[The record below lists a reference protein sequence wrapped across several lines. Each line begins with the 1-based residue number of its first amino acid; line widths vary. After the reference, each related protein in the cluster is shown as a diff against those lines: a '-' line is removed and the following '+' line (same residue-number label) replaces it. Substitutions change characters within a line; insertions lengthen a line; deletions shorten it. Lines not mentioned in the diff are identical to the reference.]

1 MNRFF
6 RMFTGAILLALV
18 INIGIVCAAD
28 GEVLQPNLSVSKVV
42 SSTGPYEIGDHVT
55 WIVTLWNNG
64 PGNATNITVAENVTG
79 LTGLQDIT
87 AVASLGDYETTT
99 NLWNITEI
107 ENATSATLTL
117 TTNFSSS
124 GDKINTVNITA
135 FDWMNL
141 NVTANSAEATVQIN
155 APDIIIPQSPKA
167 DLVISKIVSSA
178 GPYDLDD
185 NVTWVVTLRNNGPDK
200 ATNITVAEDV
210 TGLTG
215 LQDITAVASTGIYDL
230 PTNVWNIS
238 ELENDTSA
246 TLTLTTN
253 FSSSGSKVNK
263 VNITTLSE
271 TDPIVNHNSAEATV
285 QFNTTDIIIP
295 DTPVSANLVIKP
307 TTLNLKSKGVFT
319 VYVSLNGT
327 SWMSQNE
334 GTNKSRI
341 DFANSSLTC
350 GGADMVRATVSEK
363 DSGTLIAKFH
373 RQDLE
378 NVTAGD
384 GVRINCSGSFLV
396 KGKTITVEGSDTI
409 RVIGEKIELD
419 KILSRLWKFLG
430 ISKEDVE
437 ITEGDDGNV
446 TLLISLNPDNF
457 RNPGQIKKTLKNQDN
472 KSATEA
478 DNKAELSDE
487 NQDVKEHPSKNNGN
501 ITQIRETNADN
512 KAELSDEN
520 QDVKEHPSK
529 NNGNITQIRET
540 NADNKAEKGNN
551 DKNGRDDESAGK
563 SNGKK
568 NN

>member
-1 MNRFF
+1 MTRFF
-6 RMFTGAILLALV
+6 RMCIGAILLALV
-18 INIGIVCAAD
+18 FNIGIVCAAD
-28 GEVLQPNLSVSKVV
+28 GEALQPNLSVSKVV
-42 SSTGPYEIGDHVT
+42 SPAGPFEIGDNVT
-55 WIVTLWNNG
+55 WVVTLWNNG
-64 PGNATNITVAENVTG
+64 PGNATNITVAEEVTG
-79 LTGLQDIT
+79 LTGLHDIT
-87 AVASLGDYETTT
+87 AVASTGIYDTTM
-99 NLWNITEI
+99 NLWNISEL

-117 TTNFSSS
+117 TTNFTTS
-124 GDKINTVNITA
+124 GSKVNKVNITA
-135 FDWMNL
+135 LSETDQS
-141 NVTANSAEATVQIN
+141 VTDNSAEVTVQIN

-167 DLVISKIVSSA
+167 DLAISKTVSST

-185 NVTWVVTLRNNGPDK
+185 NVTWVVTLRNNGPDN

-215 LQDITAVASTGIYDL
+215 LHDITAVASTGIYNL
-230 PTNVWNIS
+230 TTNVWNIT
-238 ELENDTSA
+238 ELENATSA

-253 FSSSGSKVNK
+253 FTTSGSKVNK
-263 VNITTLSE
+263 VNITALSE
-271 TDPIVNHNSAEATV
+271 TDPIVTNSNAQATI

-295 DTPVSANLVIKP
+295 DIPVSANLVIKP

-327 SWMSQNE
+327 SWVPHNE
-334 GTNKSRI
+334 ETNRSRI

-350 GGADMVRATVSEK
+350 GGAEMVRATVSEK
-363 DSGTLIAKFH
+363 DGGTLIAKFH

-384 GVRINCSGSFLV
+384 GVRINCSGAFLV
-396 KGKTITVEGSDTI
+396 NGETITVEGSDTI

-457 RNPGQIKKTLKNQDN
+457 KNLGQIKKTLKNQDRG
-472 KSATEA
+472 SATEADNKTELSDEDKNVKGQPSNDNGNGKQIRETDA

-487 NQDVKEHPSKNNGN
+487 DKGEIEHPSKNNGN
-501 ITQIRETNADN
+501 ISQIKETN
-512 KAELSDEN
+512 
-520 QDVKEHPSK
+520 
-529 NNGNITQIRET
+529 T
-540 NADNKAEKGNN
+540 DNKAEKGNN
-551 DKNGRDDESAGK
+551 NKNGRDDESAGK